1 MKWMKWIFQKSIANI
16 IHSGDIGLFLTP
28 ACEAGRACGIFSTRE
43 TWDRE
48 KWSVS
53 QDKRNVGL
61 PPHVYSTEVTM
72 PMFLSLFKK
81 QMEVK

>member
-16 IHSGDIGLFLTP
+16 IHNGDIGIFLTP
-28 ACEAGRACGIFSTRE
+28 ACEAGRACGIFSTTE

-61 PPHVYSTEVTM
+61 PPQAGRR
-72 PMFLSLFKK
+72 SLAASFTGGR
-81 QMEVK
+81 VP